1 MQIYKISMIFN
12 IAILEL
18 IAPLRLA
25 FSEELTNSCTSDK
38 LDIGLSPYF
47 VIEIIF
53 APFSLANW
61 VELTISL
68 VWPEL
73 DIAITTSSEERLALK
88 VTCSSKLLPT
98 SHQ

>member
-53 APFSLANW
+53 APFF
-61 VELTISL
+61 
-68 VWPEL
+68 
-73 DIAITTSSEERLALK
+73 
-88 VTCSSKLLPT
+88 
-98 SHQ
+98 

>member
-25 FSEELTNSCTSDK
+25 FSEELTNTSDK

-53 APFSLANW
+53 APFSLAN
-61 VELTISL
+61 
-68 VWPEL
+68 
-73 DIAITTSSEERLALK
+73 
-88 VTCSSKLLPT
+88 
-98 SHQ
+98 

>member
-1 MQIYKISMIFN
+1 MQIYKISMILN

-18 IAPLRLA
+18 IAPLLFA

-38 LDIGLSPYF
+38 LDIGLLPYF
-47 VIEIIF
+47 VIEITF

-88 VTCSSKLLPT
+88 VTCSSKLFPT

>member
-1 MQIYKISMIFN
+1 MQIYKISMILN

-18 IAPLRLA
+18 IAPA
-25 FSEELTNSCTSDK
+25 SFCFSEELTNSRTSDK

-47 VIEIIF
+47 VIEITF

>member
-12 IAILEL
+12 IAIFEL

-25 FSEELTNSCTSDK
+25 FSEELTNSRTSDK

-53 APFSLANW
+53 APFFS
-61 VELTISL
+61 
-68 VWPEL
+68 
-73 DIAITTSSEERLALK
+73 
-88 VTCSSKLLPT
+88 
-98 SHQ
+98 

>member
-1 MQIYKISMIFN
+1 MQIYKISMILN

-18 IAPLRLA
+18 IAPASFA

-47 VIEIIF
+47 VIEITF